1 LYWKRLEVLVG
12 YLGMVALLGVVLPG
26 PSVAGAALEDK
37 SRLTYKCN
45 GKETA
50 KLQRELLLQF
60 YLICHK
66 GLWSLG

>member
-1 LYWKRLEVLVG
+1 
-12 YLGMVALLGVVLPG
+12 MVALLGVVLPS
-26 PSVAGAALEDK
+26 PSVAGVALEDK

-60 YLICHK
+60 ILFAIKVY
-66 GLWSLG
+66 GL